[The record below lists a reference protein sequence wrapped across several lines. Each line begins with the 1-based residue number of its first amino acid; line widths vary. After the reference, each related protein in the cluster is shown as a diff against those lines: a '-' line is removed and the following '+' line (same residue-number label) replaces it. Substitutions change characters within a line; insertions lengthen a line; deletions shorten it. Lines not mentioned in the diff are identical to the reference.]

1 MSLTKLSE
9 AFIRSAA
16 YERRF
21 LAKNPWDLTMVLWI
35 PLATVLLIWWIF
47 SQTQITDLPIGV
59 IDQDNGP
66 VANTAV
72 RYLEASPTLTVKNTY
87 YSAAEAE
94 AAILQRDIYAVVII
108 PEDFSRNILSSQSSP
123 LILQVNAQYGTHSGI
138 IQTSV
143 QAVAGTLSAG
153 VEIQRLVKQGMAPSQ
168 AALAYS
174 PISIQRISLF
184 NAATDYQQF
193 LASTVI
199 PALLHILAMVIG
211 ATTIGRELR
220 DKQLGHWYGFIDA
233 GKPELTLHYQTTTNA
248 ENNLPDSHQTVSN
261 QAASDANH
269 QTDEHYTEQIGQ
281 HISDSHHDGVS
292 KNSSANNNND
302 VINNGPSS
310 TANQTTEPVSI
321 LVLLFGLLGKY
332 FWPMLAYSLWS
343 ILALWLAAPQ
353 ESVAISSIVI
363 TYLSLI
369 ILMMLSFWLG
379 AIFTL
384 GSFSL
389 RMGLS
394 ATGFIS
400 APSYAFAGVTFP
412 YIAISDSAQHWSDAL
427 PLTHYLKLHIAQLQ
441 MQAPVAISLPIIY
454 GLAIA
459 TIIAMSLTALLTK
472 RALAHPER
480 WGAR

>member
-1 MSLTKLSE
+1 MRLTKLKDV
-9 AFIRSAA
+9 FVRSAA

-21 LAKNPWDLTMVLWI
+21 LAKNPWDLAMVLWI
-35 PLATVLLIWWIF
+35 PLTTVLLIWWIF
-47 SQTQITDLPIGV
+47 SQIQITDLPIGV
-59 IDQDNGP
+59 IDNDHGP

-72 RYLEASPTLTVKNTY
+72 RYLEANPNLTVKQLYHTP
-87 YSAAEAE
+87 AAAK

-108 PEDFSRNILSSQSSP
+108 PEDFSRNISSSKP
-123 LILQVNAQYGTHSGI
+123 APIILQVNAQYGTHSGI

-143 QAVAGTLSAG
+143 QSVIGTLSAG
-153 VEIQRLVKQGMAPSQ
+153 VEMKRLVKQGMVPSQ
-168 AALAYS
+168 AAIAYS

-220 DKQLGHWYGFIDA
+220 DKRIGRWYRFIDRSRA
-233 GKPELTLHYQTTTNA
+233 HLTLPPNNELQYNA
-248 ENNLPDSHQTVSN
+248 ADKVSN
-261 QAASDANH
+261 R
-269 QTDEHYTEQIGQ
+269 
-281 HISDSHHDGVS
+281 
-292 KNSSANNNND
+292 
-302 VINNGPSS
+302 PLS
-310 TANQTTEPVSI
+310 TPTNVSI
-321 LVLLFGLLGKY
+321 SVLMSALLGKY
-332 FWPMLAYSLWS
+332 FWPLLAYSLWS
-343 ILALWLAAPQ
+343 VLALWLAAPQ
-353 ESVAISSIVI
+353 QAIATSALMV
-363 TYLSLI
+363 TYISLVL
-369 ILMMLSFWLG
+369 LMMLSFWLG

-384 GSFSL
+384 SSFSL

-412 YIAISDSAQHWSDAL
+412 YVAISKNAQHWSDVL

-441 MQAPVAISLPIIY
+441 MQAPVMISLPIVY
-454 GLAIA
+454 GLTLATLIA
-459 TIIAMSLTALLTK
+459 LYLTALLSK

>member
-1 MSLTKLSE
+1 MRLTKQKKLSE
-9 AFIRSAA
+9 QKGLIGAFVRSAG

-21 LAKNPWDLTMVLWI
+21 LAKNPWDLSMVVWI

-47 SQTQITDLPIGV
+47 SQIQITDLPIGV
-59 IDQDNGP
+59 MDKDRGP
-66 VANTAV
+66 IANTAV
-72 RYLEASPTLTVKNTY
+72 RYLEANPNLTIKKLYHSP
-87 YSAAEAE
+87 AAVE
-94 AAILQRDIYAVVII
+94 AALLQRDIYAVVII
-108 PEDFSRNILSSQSSP
+108 PEDFSRNISSSKP
-123 LILQVNAQYGTHSGI
+123 APIVLQVNAQYGTHSGI

-143 QAVAGTLSAG
+143 QSVIGTLSAG
-153 VEIQRLVKQGMAPSQ
+153 VEIQRLVKKGIAPSQ
-168 AALAYS
+168 AAIAYS

-220 DKQLGHWYGFIDA
+220 DKQIGRWYDFIESGHSDLTNIVNSKTIAALTATENHNTFIEDDRPR
-233 GKPELTLHYQTTTNA
+233 K
-248 ENNLPDSHQTVSN
+248 
-261 QAASDANH
+261 AS
-269 QTDEHYTEQIGQ
+269 
-281 HISDSHHDGVS
+281 V
-292 KNSSANNNND
+292 
-302 VINNGPSS
+302 
-310 TANQTTEPVSI
+310 

-343 ILALWLAAPQ
+343 VLALWLAAPQ
-353 ESVAISSIVI
+353 QAVAISSIMA
-363 TYLSLI
+363 TYVGLVL
-369 ILMMLSFWLG
+369 LMMLSFWLG

-384 GSFSL
+384 TSFSL

-394 ATGFIS
+394 STGFIS

-412 YIAISDSAQHWSDAL
+412 YIAISDSAQHWSDVL

-441 MQAPVAISLPIIY
+441 MQAPVAISLPIVY
-454 GLAIA
+454 GLTLA
-459 TIIAMSLTALLTK
+459 TLIAMFLTTLLSK

>member
-1 MSLTKLSE
+1 MRLTKLKD
-9 AFIRSAA
+9 AFVRSAA

-21 LAKNPWDLTMVLWI
+21 LAKNLWDLAMVFWI

-47 SQTQITDLPIGV
+47 SQIQITDLPIGV
-59 IDQDNGP
+59 IDNDRGP
-66 VANTAV
+66 VANTAL
-72 RYLEASPTLTVKNTY
+72 RYLEANPNLTVKQLYHTP
-87 YSAAEAE
+87 AAAK

-108 PEDFSRNILSSQSSP
+108 PEDFSRNILLSKP
-123 LILQVNAQYGTHSGI
+123 APIVLQVNAQYGTHSGI

-143 QAVAGTLSAG
+143 QSVIGTLSAG
-153 VEIQRLVKQGMAPSQ
+153 VEMKRLVKQGMAPSQ
-168 AALAYS
+168 AAIAYS

-220 DKQLGHWYGFIDA
+220 DKRIGRWYHFINGSHVYLILPHKDDQ
-233 GKPELTLHYQTTTNA
+233 P
-248 ENNLPDSHQTVSN
+248 NNDSQPSPLDNV
-261 QAASDANH
+261 
-269 QTDEHYTEQIGQ
+269 
-281 HISDSHHDGVS
+281 
-292 KNSSANNNND
+292 SANQ
-302 VINNGPSS
+302 
-310 TANQTTEPVSI
+310 NQEPEEVSI
-321 LVLLFGLLGKY
+321 LVLVFGLLGKY
-332 FWPMLAYSLWS
+332 FWPLLAYSIWS

-353 ESVAISSIVI
+353 QSIAISALMV
-363 TYLSLI
+363 TYISLVL
-369 ILMMLSFWLG
+369 LMMLSFWLG

-412 YIAISDSAQHWSDAL
+412 YVAISKNAQHWSDVL

-441 MQAPVAISLPIIY
+441 MQAPVIISLPIVY
-454 GLAIA
+454 GLTLA
-459 TIIAMSLTALLTK
+459 TLVTLYLTALLSK

>member
-1 MSLTKLSE
+1 MRLTKQKKLSE
-9 AFIRSAA
+9 QKGLIGAFVRSAG

-21 LAKNPWDLTMVLWI
+21 LAKNPWDLSMVVWI

-47 SQTQITDLPIGV
+47 SQIQITDLPIGV
-59 IDQDNGP
+59 MDNDRGP
-66 VANTAV
+66 VANTTV
-72 RYLEASPTLTVKNTY
+72 RYLEANPNLTIKKLYHSP
-87 YSAAEAE
+87 AAVE
-94 AAILQRDIYAVVII
+94 AALLQRDIYAVVII
-108 PEDFSRNILSSQSSP
+108 PEDFSRNISSSKP
-123 LILQVNAQYGTHSGI
+123 APIVLQVNAQYGTHSGI

-143 QAVAGTLSAG
+143 QSVIGTLSAG
-153 VEIQRLVKQGMAPSQ
+153 VEIQRLVKKGIAPSQ
-168 AALAYS
+168 AAIAYS

-220 DKQLGHWYGFIDA
+220 DKQIGRWYDFIESGHSDLTNIVNSKTIAALTATENHNTFIEDDRPR
-233 GKPELTLHYQTTTNA
+233 K
-248 ENNLPDSHQTVSN
+248 
-261 QAASDANH
+261 AS
-269 QTDEHYTEQIGQ
+269 
-281 HISDSHHDGVS
+281 V
-292 KNSSANNNND
+292 
-302 VINNGPSS
+302 
-310 TANQTTEPVSI
+310 

-343 ILALWLAAPQ
+343 VLALWLAAPQ
-353 ESVAISSIVI
+353 QAVAISSIMA
-363 TYLSLI
+363 TYVGLVL
-369 ILMMLSFWLG
+369 LMMLSFWLG

-384 GSFSL
+384 TSFSL

-394 ATGFIS
+394 STGFIS

-412 YIAISDSAQHWSDAL
+412 YIAISDSAQHWSDVL

-441 MQAPVAISLPIIY
+441 MQAPVAISLPIVY
-454 GLAIA
+454 GLTLA
-459 TIIAMSLTALLTK
+459 TLIAMFLTTLLSK

>member
-1 MSLTKLSE
+1 MRLTKLKD
-9 AFIRSAA
+9 AFVRSAA

-21 LAKNPWDLTMVLWI
+21 LVKNPWDLAMVFWI

-47 SQTQITDLPIGV
+47 SQIQITDLPIGV
-59 IDQDNGP
+59 IDNDRGP
-66 VANTAV
+66 VANTAL
-72 RYLEASPTLTVKNTY
+72 RYLEANPNLTVKQLYHTP
-87 YSAAEAE
+87 AAAK

-108 PEDFSRNILSSQSSP
+108 PEDFSRNILLSKP
-123 LILQVNAQYGTHSGI
+123 APIVLQVNAQYGTHSGI

-143 QAVAGTLSAG
+143 QSVIGTLSAG
-153 VEIQRLVKQGMAPSQ
+153 VEMKRLVKQGMAPSQ
-168 AALAYS
+168 AAIAYS

-220 DKQLGHWYGFIDA
+220 DKRIGRWYHFIN
-233 GKPELTLHYQTTTNA
+233 GSHVYLTLPPKDDQP
-248 ENNLPDSHQTVSN
+248 NNDSQPSPLDNVSASQN
-261 QAASDANH
+261 QAP
-269 QTDEHYTEQIGQ
+269 EE
-281 HISDSHHDGVS
+281 
-292 KNSSANNNND
+292 
-302 VINNGPSS
+302 
-310 TANQTTEPVSI
+310 VSI
-321 LVLLFGLLGKY
+321 PVLVVGLLGKY
-332 FWPMLAYSLWS
+332 FWPLLAYSIWS

-353 ESVAISSIVI
+353 QSIAISALMV
-363 TYLSLI
+363 TYISLVL
-369 ILMMLSFWLG
+369 LMMLSFWLG

-412 YIAISDSAQHWSDAL
+412 YVAISKNAQHWSDVL

-441 MQAPVAISLPIIY
+441 MQAPVIISLPIVY
-454 GLAIA
+454 GLTLA
-459 TIIAMSLTALLTK
+459 TLVTLYLTALLSK

>member
-1 MSLTKLSE
+1 MRLTQLSE

-16 YERRF
+16 YEWRF
-21 LAKNPWDLTMVLWI
+21 LQKNPWDLTMVVWI
-35 PLATVLLIWWIF
+35 PLLTVLLIWWIF
-47 SQTQITDLPIGV
+47 SQTQITNLPIGV

-72 RYLEASPTLTVKNTY
+72 RYLDASPTLSVRQMY

-108 PEDFSRNILSSQSSP
+108 PEDFSRNILSSKSAP

-138 IQTSV
+138 IQTGV

-153 VEIQRLVKQGMAPSQ
+153 VEIQRLIKQGMAPSQ
-168 AALAYS
+168 AAIAYS

-220 DKQLGHWYGFIDA
+220 DKQLGHWYGFIASAQAYD
-233 GKPELTLHYQTTTNA
+233 
-248 ENNLPDSHQTVSN
+248 NLSGSI
-261 QAASDANH
+261 SAN
-269 QTDEHYTEQIGQ
+269 
-281 HISDSHHDGVS
+281 ISDSD
-292 KNSSANNNND
+292 SANISGNVNNNVAD
-302 VINNGPSS
+302 NTVQKIAALSQPAAKLPNS
-310 TANQTTEPVSI
+310 TAKDNTNQKPVST
-321 LVLLFGLLGKY
+321 LPSVHMGVLLFGLLGKY

-343 ILALWLAAPQ
+343 ILALWLATPQ
-353 ESVAISSIVI
+353 ESVASSAFFA
-363 TYLSLI
+363 TYLGLLL
-369 ILMMLSFWLG
+369 LMMLSFWLG

-412 YIAISDSAQHWSDAL
+412 YIAISDSAKHWSDAL
-427 PLTHYLKLHIAQLQ
+427 PLTHYLKLHIAQMQ
-441 MQAPVAISLPIIY
+441 MQAPVAISLPILY

-459 TIIAMSLTALLTK
+459 TVVAMMLTALLTK

>member
-1 MSLTKLSE
+1 MRLIK
-9 AFIRSAA
+9 AFLRSAA

-21 LAKNPWDLTMVLWI
+21 LAKNHWDFAMVVWV

-59 IDQDNGP
+59 IDQDNSP
-66 VANTAV
+66 VANTVV
-72 RYLEASPTLTVKNTY
+72 RYLEASPDITIKQRY
-87 YSAAEAE
+87 YSPAAAE

-108 PEDFSRNILSSQSSP
+108 PEDFERNILSSKP
-123 LILQVNAQYGTHSGI
+123 APIVLQVNAQYGTHSGI
-138 IQTSV
+138 IQKSV
-143 QAVAGTLSAG
+143 QSVAGTLSAG

-168 AALAYS
+168 AAIAYS
-174 PISIQRISLF
+174 PIGIQRTSLF
-184 NAATDYQQF
+184 NAATNYQQF

-220 DKQLGHWYGFIDA
+220 DKQLGRWYRFIDT
-233 GKPELTLHYQTTTNA
+233 GTPDVTLFKRS
-248 ENNLPDSHQTVSN
+248 ETVSVLEN
-261 QAASDANH
+261 KQDSVPD
-269 QTDEHYTEQIGQ
+269 TEPLAR
-281 HISDSHHDGVS
+281 S
-292 KNSSANNNND
+292 KA
-302 VINNGPSS
+302 PK
-310 TANQTTEPVSI
+310 PVSI

-332 FWPMLAYSLWS
+332 FWPILAYSLWS
-343 ILALWLAAPQ
+343 ALALWLATPHQ
-353 ESVAISSIVI
+353 TLAITSII
-363 TYLSLI
+363 ATYIGLVL
-369 ILMMLSFWLG
+369 LMILSFWLG

-384 GSFSL
+384 NTFSL

-394 ATGFIS
+394 TTGFIS

-412 YIAISDSAQHWSDAL
+412 YIAISDSAKHWSDIL

-441 MQAPVAISLPIIY
+441 MQAPVAVSLPIVY
-454 GLAIA
+454 GLTIA
-459 TIIAMSLTALLTK
+459 TLITMILTALLTK

>member
-1 MSLTKLSE
+1 MRLTKLKD
-9 AFIRSAA
+9 AFVRSAA

-21 LAKNPWDLTMVLWI
+21 LVKNPWDLAMVFWI

-47 SQTQITDLPIGV
+47 SQIQITDLPIGV
-59 IDQDNGP
+59 IDNDRGP
-66 VANTAV
+66 VANTAL
-72 RYLEASPTLTVKNTY
+72 RYLQANPNLTVKQLYHTP
-87 YSAAEAE
+87 AAAK

-108 PEDFSRNILSSQSSP
+108 PEDFSRNILLSKP
-123 LILQVNAQYGTHSGI
+123 APIVLQVNAQYGTHSGI

-143 QAVAGTLSAG
+143 QSVIGTLSAG
-153 VEIQRLVKQGMAPSQ
+153 VEMKRLVKQGMAPSQ
-168 AALAYS
+168 AAIAYS

-220 DKQLGHWYGFIDA
+220 DKRIGRWYHFIN
-233 GKPELTLHYQTTTNA
+233 GSHVYLTLPPKDDQP
-248 ENNLPDSHQTVSN
+248 NNDSQPSPLDNVSASQN
-261 QAASDANH
+261 QAS
-269 QTDEHYTEQIGQ
+269 EE
-281 HISDSHHDGVS
+281 
-292 KNSSANNNND
+292 
-302 VINNGPSS
+302 
-310 TANQTTEPVSI
+310 VSI
-321 LVLLFGLLGKY
+321 LVLVFGLLGKY
-332 FWPMLAYSLWS
+332 FWPLLAYSIWS

-353 ESVAISSIVI
+353 QSIAISALMV
-363 TYLSLI
+363 TYISLVL
-369 ILMMLSFWLG
+369 LMMLSFWLG

-384 GSFSL
+384 SSFSL

-412 YIAISDSAQHWSDAL
+412 YVAISKNAQHWSDVL

-441 MQAPVAISLPIIY
+441 MQAPVIISLPIVY
-454 GLAIA
+454 GLTLA
-459 TIIAMSLTALLTK
+459 TLVTLSLTALLSK

>member
-1 MSLTKLSE
+1 MRLTQLSE

-21 LAKNPWDLTMVLWI
+21 LHKNPWDLTMVVWI
-35 PLATVLLIWWIF
+35 PLLTVLLIWWIF
-47 SQTQITDLPIGV
+47 SQTQITNLPIGV

-72 RYLEASPTLTVKNTY
+72 RYLDASPTLSVRQMY

-108 PEDFSRNILSSQSSP
+108 PEDFSRNILSSKSAP

-138 IQTSV
+138 IQTGV

-153 VEIQRLVKQGMAPSQ
+153 VEIQRLIKQGMAPSQ
-168 AALAYS
+168 AAIAYS

-184 NAATDYQQF
+184 NTATDYQQF

-220 DKQLGHWYGFIDA
+220 DKQLGHWYGFIASAQAYD
-233 GKPELTLHYQTTTNA
+233 
-248 ENNLPDSHQTVSN
+248 NLSGS
-261 QAASDANH
+261 
-269 QTDEHYTEQIGQ
+269 I
-281 HISDSHHDGVS
+281 
-292 KNSSANNNND
+292 SANISSNVNNNVAD
-302 VINNGPSS
+302 NTVQKIAALSQPAAKLPNSAAKDN
-310 TANQTTEPVSI
+310 TNQKPVST
-321 LVLLFGLLGKY
+321 LPSVHMGVLLFGLLGKY
-332 FWPMLAYSLWS
+332 FWPMLAYGLWS
-343 ILALWLAAPQ
+343 ILALWLATPQ
-353 ESVAISSIVI
+353 DSVASSAVFA
-363 TYLSLI
+363 TYLGLLL
-369 ILMMLSFWLG
+369 LMMLSFWLG

-412 YIAISDSAQHWSDAL
+412 YIAISDSAKHWSDAL
-427 PLTHYLKLHIAQLQ
+427 PLTHYLKLHIAQMQ
-441 MQAPVAISLPIIY
+441 MQAPVAISLPILY

-459 TIIAMSLTALLTK
+459 TVVAMMLTALLTK

>member
-1 MSLTKLSE
+1 MRLTKLKD
-9 AFIRSAA
+9 AFVRSAA

-21 LAKNPWDLTMVLWI
+21 LVKNPWDLAMVFWI

-47 SQTQITDLPIGV
+47 SQIQITDLPIGV
-59 IDQDNGP
+59 IDNDRGP

-72 RYLEASPTLTVKNTY
+72 RYLEANPNLTVKQLY
-87 YSAAEAE
+87 QSSAAAQ

-108 PEDFSRNILSSQSSP
+108 PEDFSRNISSNKP
-123 LILQVNAQYGTHSGI
+123 APIVLQANAQYGTHSGI

-143 QAVAGTLSAG
+143 QSVIGTLSAG
-153 VEIQRLVKQGMAPSQ
+153 VEMKRLVKQGMAPSQ
-168 AALAYS
+168 AAIAYS

-220 DKQLGHWYGFIDA
+220 DKRIGRWYHFIN
-233 GKPELTLHYQTTTNA
+233 GSHVYLTLPHKDDQP
-248 ENNLPDSHQTVSN
+248 NNDSQPSPLDNVSASQN
-261 QAASDANH
+261 QAP
-269 QTDEHYTEQIGQ
+269 EE
-281 HISDSHHDGVS
+281 
-292 KNSSANNNND
+292 
-302 VINNGPSS
+302 
-310 TANQTTEPVSI
+310 VSI
-321 LVLLFGLLGKY
+321 PVLVFGLLGKY
-332 FWPMLAYSLWS
+332 FWPLLAYSIWS

-353 ESVAISSIVI
+353 QSIAISALMV
-363 TYLSLI
+363 TYISLVL
-369 ILMMLSFWLG
+369 LMMLSFWLG

-412 YIAISDSAQHWSDAL
+412 YVAISKNAQHWSDVL

-441 MQAPVAISLPIIY
+441 MQAPVIISLPIVY
-454 GLAIA
+454 GLTLA
-459 TIIAMSLTALLTK
+459 TLVTLYLTALLSK

>member
-1 MSLTKLSE
+1 MRLTKLKD
-9 AFIRSAA
+9 AFVRSAA

-21 LAKNPWDLTMVLWI
+21 LVKNPWDLAMVFWI

-47 SQTQITDLPIGV
+47 SQIQITDLPIGV
-59 IDQDNGP
+59 IDNDRGP
-66 VANTAV
+66 VANTAL
-72 RYLEASPTLTVKNTY
+72 RYLEANSNLTVKQLYHTP
-87 YSAAEAE
+87 AAAK

-108 PEDFSRNILSSQSSP
+108 PEDFSRNILLSKP
-123 LILQVNAQYGTHSGI
+123 APIVLQVNAQYGTHSGI

-143 QAVAGTLSAG
+143 QSVIGTLSAG
-153 VEIQRLVKQGMAPSQ
+153 VEMKRLVKQGMAPSQ
-168 AALAYS
+168 AAIAYS

-220 DKQLGHWYGFIDA
+220 DKRIGRWYHFIN
-233 GKPELTLHYQTTTNA
+233 GSHVYLTLPPKDDQP
-248 ENNLPDSHQTVSN
+248 NNDSQPSPLDNVSASQN
-261 QAASDANH
+261 QAS
-269 QTDEHYTEQIGQ
+269 EE
-281 HISDSHHDGVS
+281 
-292 KNSSANNNND
+292 
-302 VINNGPSS
+302 
-310 TANQTTEPVSI
+310 VSI
-321 LVLLFGLLGKY
+321 LVLVFGLLGKY
-332 FWPMLAYSLWS
+332 FWPLLAYSIWS

-353 ESVAISSIVI
+353 QSIAISALMV
-363 TYLSLI
+363 TYISLVL
-369 ILMMLSFWLG
+369 LMMLSFWLG

-412 YIAISDSAQHWSDAL
+412 YVAISKNAQHWSDVL

-441 MQAPVAISLPIIY
+441 MQAPVIISLPIVY
-454 GLAIA
+454 GLTLA
-459 TIIAMSLTALLTK
+459 TLVTLSLTALLSK

>member
-1 MSLTKLSE
+1 MRLTQLSE

-21 LAKNPWDLTMVLWI
+21 LHKNPWDLTMVVWI
-35 PLATVLLIWWIF
+35 PLLTVLLIWWIF
-47 SQTQITDLPIGV
+47 SQTQITNLPIGV

-72 RYLEASPTLTVKNTY
+72 RYLDASPTLSVRQIY

-108 PEDFSRNILSSQSSP
+108 PEDFSRNILSSKSAP

-138 IQTSV
+138 IQTGV

-153 VEIQRLVKQGMAPSQ
+153 VEIQRLIKQGMAPSQ
-168 AALAYS
+168 AAIAYS

-220 DKQLGHWYGFIDA
+220 DKQLGHWYGFIASAQAYD
-233 GKPELTLHYQTTTNA
+233 
-248 ENNLPDSHQTVSN
+248 NLSGSI
-261 QAASDANH
+261 SAN
-269 QTDEHYTEQIGQ
+269 
-281 HISDSHHDGVS
+281 ISDST
-292 KNSSANNNND
+292 NISSNVNNNVADNT
-302 VINNGPSS
+302 VQKIAALSQPAAKLPNS
-310 TANQTTEPVSI
+310 TAKDNTNQKPVST
-321 LVLLFGLLGKY
+321 LPSVHMGVLLFGLLGKY
-332 FWPMLAYSLWS
+332 FWPMLAYGLWS
-343 ILALWLAAPQ
+343 ILALWLATPQ
-353 ESVAISSIVI
+353 ESVASSAFFA
-363 TYLSLI
+363 TYLGLLL
-369 ILMMLSFWLG
+369 LMMLSFWLG

-412 YIAISDSAQHWSDAL
+412 YIAISDSAKHWSDAL
-427 PLTHYLKLHIAQLQ
+427 PLTHYLKLHIAQMQ
-441 MQAPVAISLPIIY
+441 MQAPVAISLPILY

-459 TIIAMSLTALLTK
+459 TVVAMMLTALLTK

>member
-1 MSLTKLSE
+1 MRLTKLKD
-9 AFIRSAA
+9 AFVRSAA

-21 LAKNPWDLTMVLWI
+21 LVKNPWDLAMVFWI

-47 SQTQITDLPIGV
+47 SQIQITDLPIGV
-59 IDQDNGP
+59 IDNDRGP
-66 VANTAV
+66 VANTAL
-72 RYLEASPTLTVKNTY
+72 RYLEANPNLTVKQLYHTP
-87 YSAAEAE
+87 AAAK

-108 PEDFSRNILSSQSSP
+108 PEDFSRNILLSKP
-123 LILQVNAQYGTHSGI
+123 APIVLQVNAQYGTHSGI

-143 QAVAGTLSAG
+143 QSVIGTLSAG
-153 VEIQRLVKQGMAPSQ
+153 VEMKRLVKQGMAPSQ
-168 AALAYS
+168 AAIAYS

-220 DKQLGHWYGFIDA
+220 DKRIGRWYHFIN
-233 GKPELTLHYQTTTNA
+233 GSHVYLTLPPKDDQP
-248 ENNLPDSHQTVSN
+248 NNDSQPSPLDNVSASQN
-261 QAASDANH
+261 QAS
-269 QTDEHYTEQIGQ
+269 EE
-281 HISDSHHDGVS
+281 
-292 KNSSANNNND
+292 
-302 VINNGPSS
+302 
-310 TANQTTEPVSI
+310 VSI
-321 LVLLFGLLGKY
+321 LVLVFGLLGKY
-332 FWPMLAYSLWS
+332 FWPLLAYSIWS

-353 ESVAISSIVI
+353 QSIAISALMV
-363 TYLSLI
+363 TYISLVL
-369 ILMMLSFWLG
+369 LMMLSFWLG

-412 YIAISDSAQHWSDAL
+412 YVAISKNAQHWSDVL

-441 MQAPVAISLPIIY
+441 MQAPVIISLPIVY
-454 GLAIA
+454 GLTLA
-459 TIIAMSLTALLTK
+459 TLVTLSLTALLSK

>member
-1 MSLTKLSE
+1 MHLTKRGEQGRLSWLGLSKV
-9 AFIRSAA
+9 FVRSAA

-21 LAKNPWDLTMVLWI
+21 LAKNPWDFSMVVWI
-35 PLATVLLIWWIF
+35 PFITVLIIWWIF
-47 SQTQITDLPIGV
+47 SQIQITDLPIGV
-59 IDQDNGP
+59 IDHDRSP

-72 RYLEASPTLTVKNTY
+72 RYLEANPNLTVKQLY
-87 YSAAEAE
+87 HSPAAAE
-94 AAILQRDIYAVVII
+94 AAILQRDIYAAVII
-108 PEDFSRNILSSQSSP
+108 PEDFSRNISSNKP
-123 LILQVNAQYGTHSGI
+123 APIVLQVNAQYGTHSGI

-143 QAVAGTLSAG
+143 QSVVGTLSAG
-153 VEIQRLVKQGMAPSQ
+153 VEIQRLVKQGIAPSQ
-168 AALAYS
+168 AAITYS

-220 DKQLGHWYGFIDA
+220 DKRLGRWYRFIEGSRPDLA
-233 GKPELTLHYQTTTNA
+233 VLPNDKNQSTPSTNA
-248 ENNLPDSHQTVSN
+248 SISPAPDTKAVRVS
-261 QAASDANH
+261 
-269 QTDEHYTEQIGQ
+269 
-281 HISDSHHDGVS
+281 
-292 KNSSANNNND
+292 
-302 VINNGPSS
+302 
-310 TANQTTEPVSI
+310 
-321 LVLLFGLLGKY
+321 VLLFGLLGKY
-332 FWPMLAYSLWS
+332 FWPLLAYSVWS
-343 ILALWLAAPQ
+343 LLALWLATPQ
-353 ESVAISSIVI
+353 QVVSIGSLVA
-363 TYLSLI
+363 TYAGLVL
-369 ILMMLSFWLG
+369 LMMLSFWLG

-384 GSFSL
+384 VSFSL

-412 YIAISDSAQHWSDAL
+412 YIAISDGAQHWSDTL

-441 MQAPVAISLPIIY
+441 MQAPVAVSMPIVY
-454 GLAIA
+454 GLTVA
-459 TIIAMSLTALLTK
+459 TLVAMFCTALLSK

>member
-1 MSLTKLSE
+1 MRLTQLSE

-21 LAKNPWDLTMVLWI
+21 LAKNSWDFAMVVWI

-47 SQTQITDLPIGV
+47 SQTQITNLPIGV
-59 IDQDNGP
+59 IDQDNSP
-66 VANTAV
+66 VANTVV
-72 RYLEASPTLTVKNTY
+72 RYLEASPDITVRQLY
-87 YSAAEAE
+87 RSPAAAE

-108 PEDFSRNILSSQSSP
+108 PEDFSRNILSNKSAP

-138 IQTSV
+138 IQKSV
-143 QAVAGTLSAG
+143 QSVAATLSAG

-168 AALAYS
+168 AAIAYS

-220 DKQLGHWYGFIDA
+220 DKRIGHWYAFIDTGRPDLTA
-233 GKPELTLHYQTTTNA
+233 LINSEALSTLDNKQTRSDNPETSTSLK
-248 ENNLPDSHQTVSN
+248 
-261 QAASDANH
+261 
-269 QTDEHYTEQIGQ
+269 
-281 HISDSHHDGVS
+281 
-292 KNSSANNNND
+292 KNK
-302 VINNGPSS
+302 
-310 TANQTTEPVSI
+310 QVSI
-321 LVLLFGLLGKY
+321 AVLIFGLLGKY
-332 FWPMLAYSLWS
+332 FWPMLAYSIWS
-343 ILALWLAAPQ
+343 ALALWLATPQ
-353 ESVAISSIVI
+353 QTVALASMVV
-363 TYLSLI
+363 TYIGLI
-369 ILMMLSFWLG
+369 LLMMLSFWLG

-384 GSFSL
+384 NSFSL

-412 YIAISDSAQHWSDAL
+412 YIAISDSAQHWSNIL

-441 MQAPVAISLPIIY
+441 MHAPVAISLPIIY
-454 GLAIA
+454 GLTLA
-459 TIIAMSLTALLTK
+459 TLIAMGLTAVLSK
-472 RALAHPER
+472 RALARPER

>member
-1 MSLTKLSE
+1 MRLTKQKKLSE
-9 AFIRSAA
+9 QKGLIGAFVRSAG

-21 LAKNPWDLTMVLWI
+21 LAKNPWDLSMVIWI

-47 SQTQITDLPIGV
+47 SQIQITNLPIGV
-59 IDQDNGP
+59 MDNDRGP
-66 VANTAV
+66 IANTAV
-72 RYLEASPTLTVKNTY
+72 RYLEANPNLTVKQLY
-87 YSAAEAE
+87 HSPAAVE
-94 AAILQRDIYAVVII
+94 AALLQRDIYAVVII
-108 PEDFSRNILSSQSSP
+108 PEEFSRNISSSKP
-123 LILQVNAQYGTHSGI
+123 APIVLQVNAQYGTHSGI

-143 QAVAGTLSAG
+143 QSVIGTLSAG
-153 VEIQRLVKQGMAPSQ
+153 VEIQRLVKKGMAPSQ
-168 AALAYS
+168 AAIAYS

-220 DKQLGHWYGFIDA
+220 DKQIGRWYDFIESGHPDLTNIETNIANRKTIAALTATENHDTFIEDDRPR
-233 GKPELTLHYQTTTNA
+233 K
-248 ENNLPDSHQTVSN
+248 
-261 QAASDANH
+261 AS
-269 QTDEHYTEQIGQ
+269 
-281 HISDSHHDGVS
+281 V
-292 KNSSANNNND
+292 
-302 VINNGPSS
+302 
-310 TANQTTEPVSI
+310 

-343 ILALWLAAPQ
+343 VLALWLAAPQ
-353 ESVAISSIVI
+353 QAVAISSIMA
-363 TYLSLI
+363 TYIGLVL
-369 ILMMLSFWLG
+369 LMMLSFWLG

-384 GSFSL
+384 TSFSL

-394 ATGFIS
+394 STGFIS

-412 YIAISDSAQHWSDAL
+412 YIAISDSAQHWSNVL

-441 MQAPVAISLPIIY
+441 MQAPVAISLPIVY
-454 GLAIA
+454 GLTLA
-459 TIIAMSLTALLTK
+459 TLIAMFLTTLLSK

>member
-1 MSLTKLSE
+1 MRLTKLKD
-9 AFIRSAA
+9 AFVRSAA

-21 LAKNPWDLTMVLWI
+21 LAKNLWDLAMVFWI

-47 SQTQITDLPIGV
+47 SQIQITDLPIGV
-59 IDQDNGP
+59 IDNDRGP
-66 VANTAV
+66 VANTAL
-72 RYLEASPTLTVKNTY
+72 RYLEANPNLTVKQLYHTP
-87 YSAAEAE
+87 AAAK

-108 PEDFSRNILSSQSSP
+108 PEDFSRNILLSKP
-123 LILQVNAQYGTHSGI
+123 APIVLQVNAQYGTHSGI

-143 QAVAGTLSAG
+143 QSVIGTLSAG
-153 VEIQRLVKQGMAPSQ
+153 VEMKRLVKQGMAPSQ
-168 AALAYS
+168 AAIAYS

-220 DKQLGHWYGFIDA
+220 DKRIGRWYHFIN
-233 GKPELTLHYQTTTNA
+233 GSHVYLTLPPKDDQP
-248 ENNLPDSHQTVSN
+248 NNDSQPSPLDNV
-261 QAASDANH
+261 
-269 QTDEHYTEQIGQ
+269 
-281 HISDSHHDGVS
+281 
-292 KNSSANNNND
+292 SANQ
-302 VINNGPSS
+302 
-310 TANQTTEPVSI
+310 NQEPEEVSI
-321 LVLLFGLLGKY
+321 LVLVFGLLGKY
-332 FWPMLAYSLWS
+332 FWPLLAYSIWS

-353 ESVAISSIVI
+353 QSIAISALMV
-363 TYLSLI
+363 TYISLVL
-369 ILMMLSFWLG
+369 LMMLSFWLG

-412 YIAISDSAQHWSDAL
+412 YVAISKNAQHWSDVL

-441 MQAPVAISLPIIY
+441 MQAPVIISLPIVY
-454 GLAIA
+454 GLTLA
-459 TIIAMSLTALLTK
+459 TLVTLYLTALLSK

>member
-1 MSLTKLSE
+1 MRLTKLKD
-9 AFIRSAA
+9 AFVRSAA

-21 LAKNPWDLTMVLWI
+21 LAKNPWDLAMVFWI

-47 SQTQITDLPIGV
+47 SQIQITDLPIGV
-59 IDQDNGP
+59 IDNDRGP
-66 VANTAV
+66 VANTAL
-72 RYLEASPTLTVKNTY
+72 RYLEANPNLTVKQLYHTP
-87 YSAAEAE
+87 AAAK

-108 PEDFSRNILSSQSSP
+108 PEDFSRNILLSKP
-123 LILQVNAQYGTHSGI
+123 APIVLQVNAQYGTHSGI

-143 QAVAGTLSAG
+143 QSVIGTLSAG
-153 VEIQRLVKQGMAPSQ
+153 VEMKRLVKQGMAPSQ
-168 AALAYS
+168 AAIAYS

-220 DKQLGHWYGFIDA
+220 DKRIGRWYHFIN
-233 GKPELTLHYQTTTNA
+233 GSHVYLTLPPKDDQP
-248 ENNLPDSHQTVSN
+248 NNDSQPSPLDNV
-261 QAASDANH
+261 
-269 QTDEHYTEQIGQ
+269 
-281 HISDSHHDGVS
+281 
-292 KNSSANNNND
+292 SANQ
-302 VINNGPSS
+302 
-310 TANQTTEPVSI
+310 NQEPEEVSI
-321 LVLLFGLLGKY
+321 LVLVFGLLGKY
-332 FWPMLAYSLWS
+332 FWPLLAYSIWS

-353 ESVAISSIVI
+353 QSIAISALMV
-363 TYLSLI
+363 TYISLVL
-369 ILMMLSFWLG
+369 LMMLSFWLG

-384 GSFSL
+384 SSFSL

-412 YIAISDSAQHWSDAL
+412 YVAISKNAQHWSDVL

-441 MQAPVAISLPIIY
+441 MQAPVIISLPIVY
-454 GLAIA
+454 GLTLA
-459 TIIAMSLTALLTK
+459 TLVTLYLTALLSK